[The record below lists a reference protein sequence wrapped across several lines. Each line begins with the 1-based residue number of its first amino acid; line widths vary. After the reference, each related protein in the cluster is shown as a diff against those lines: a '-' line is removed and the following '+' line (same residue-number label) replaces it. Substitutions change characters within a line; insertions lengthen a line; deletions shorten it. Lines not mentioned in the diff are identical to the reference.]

1 MAKKVYLLRKLRTQ
15 CLIVKQAIKQLLW
28 KPVNFTTLMQLLT
41 SIQHTFNHA
50 ITSCCNYIYFTKL
63 GNSLVLS
70 PESMKTLVRVF
81 VTSHLDYCNS
91 LLFGI
96 PKYQTD
102 RLQKVVNNIAR
113 LIFRIPKFDHISSNL
128 SHLHREEYL
137 QPHSISGHHLRSCD
151 QSLLKIPKTNF

>member
-1 MAKKVYLLRKLRTQ
+1 
-15 CLIVKQAIKQLLW
+15 
-28 KPVNFTTLMQLLT
+28 
-41 SIQHTFNHA
+41 
-50 ITSCCNYIYFTKL
+50 
-63 GNSLVLS
+63 
-70 PESMKTLVRVF
+70 MKTLDRVF
-81 VTSHLDYCNS
+81 VTSHLDYCNC

-102 RLQKVVNNIAR
+102 RLQKVVNDGAR

-151 QSLLKIPKTNF
+151 QGLFKIPKTNFKTFRSSQLLHIPLYKTNSGQRSFYYCTVSLWNSLDNDLKLCNSSNFKRKLRAKLFAAFLSPRS